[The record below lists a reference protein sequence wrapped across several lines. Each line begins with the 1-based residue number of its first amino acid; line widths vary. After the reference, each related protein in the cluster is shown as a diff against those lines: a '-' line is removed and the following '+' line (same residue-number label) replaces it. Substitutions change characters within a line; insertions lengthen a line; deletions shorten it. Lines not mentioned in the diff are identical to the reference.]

1 MLMKFTKMHGLG
13 NDFVVIDAVTQ
24 NVRITASMVRRL
36 ADRKTGIGCDQV
48 LVIEPPSATDIDFDY
63 RIFNCDGA
71 EVELLCSE
79 DGGGEVEQCGNG
91 ARCLARFVQ
100 DRQLTGKKSIRV
112 QTSNRVLT
120 LDLVNE
126 NQVAVDM
133 GIPELDPAAIPFQAS
148 EPALTYAMDVNGQP
162 ETIFAVSM
170 GNPHAVLTVADINTA
185 PVADLGAALES
196 HERFPN
202 RVNVGFMQVVDRSNL
217 KLRVFER
224 GVGETEACGSGAC
237 AAAVAAIQQGLV
249 DSPVTVHLTR
259 GSLKIDWKGVGHALI
274 MNGPAKSVF
283 HGRIRI

>member
-48 LVIEPPSATDIDFDY
+48 LVIEPPTAADIDFNY

-71 EVELLCSE
+71 
-79 DGGGEVEQCGNG
+79 EVEQCGNG
-91 ARCLARFVQ
+91 ARCLARFVH
-100 DRQLTGKKSIRV
+100 DRQLTGKKSIQV
-112 QTSNRVLT
+112 QTSNRVMT
-120 LDLVNE
+120 LNLINK
-126 NQVAVDM
+126 NLVAVDM
-133 GIPELDPAAIPFQAS
+133 GVPELDPQKIPFQAS
-148 EPALTYAMDVNGQP
+148 EPELLYDIEVNGQAQR
-162 ETIFAVSM
+162 IAVVSM
-170 GNPHAVLTVADINTA
+170 GNPHAVLTVTDIDTA
-185 PVADLGAALES
+185 PVAELGAALES

-202 RVNVGFMQVVDRSNL
+202 RVNVGFMQIIDRSEI

-237 AAAVAAIQQGLV
+237 AAAVAAIQQQLV

-259 GSLKIDWKGVGHALI
+259 GSLKIDWKGAGHALI
-274 MNGPAKSVF
+274 MSGPAKTVF

>member
-63 RIFNCDGA
+63 RIFNCDG
-71 EVELLCSE
+71 E
-79 DGGGEVEQCGNG
+79 EVEQCGNG
-91 ARCLARFVQ
+91 ARCLARFVH
-100 DRQLTGKKSIRV
+100 DRQLTGKKSIQV
-112 QTSNRVLT
+112 QTSNRVMT
-120 LDLVNE
+120 LNLINK
-126 NQVAVDM
+126 NLVAVDM
-133 GIPELDPAAIPFQAS
+133 GIPELDPPAIPFQAS
-148 EPALTYAMDVNGQP
+148 EPAVLYDIEVNGQA
-162 ETIFAVSM
+162 ERIAAVSM
-170 GNPHAVLTVADINTA
+170 GNPHAVLSVADVATA
-185 PVADLGAALES
+185 PVAELGAALES
-196 HERFPN
+196 HPRFPN
-202 RVNVGFMQVVDRSNL
+202 RVNVGFMQIVDRSEI

-237 AAAVAAIQQGLV
+237 AAAVAAIQQDLV

-259 GSLKIDWKGVGHALI
+259 GSLKIDWKGAGHALI
-274 MNGPAKSVF
+274 MSGPAKTVF

>member
-48 LVIEPPSATDIDFDY
+48 LIIEPPSAVDVDFNY

-71 EVELLCSE
+71 
-79 DGGGEVEQCGNG
+79 EVEQCGNG
-91 ARCLARFVQ
+91 ARCLARFVH
-100 DRQLTGKKSIRV
+100 DRQLTGKKSIKV
-112 QTSNRVLT
+112 QTSNRVMT
-120 LDLVNE
+120 LNLINK
-126 NQVAVDM
+126 NLVAVDM
-133 GIPELDPAAIPFQAS
+133 GVPELDPPAIPFQAS
-148 EPALTYAMDVNGQP
+148 EPALLYDIEVNGEVQR
-162 ETIFAVSM
+162 IAAVSM
-170 GNPHAVLTVADINTA
+170 GNPHAVVTVADVETA
-185 PVADLGAALES
+185 PVAELGAALES

-202 RVNVGFMQVVDRSNL
+202 RVNVGFMQIVDRTEI

-237 AAAVAAIQQGLV
+237 AAAVAAIQQQLV

-259 GSLKIDWKGVGHALI
+259 GSLKIDWKGSGHPLI
-274 MNGPAKSVF
+274 MSGPAKTVF

>member
-1 MLMKFTKMHGLG
+1 MHGLG

-48 LVIEPPSATDIDFDY
+48 LVIEPPSAADIDFNY

-71 EVELLCSE
+71 
-79 DGGGEVEQCGNG
+79 EVEQCGNG
-91 ARCLARFVQ
+91 ARCLARFVH
-100 DRQLTGKKSIRV
+100 DRQLTGKKSIQV
-112 QTSNRVLT
+112 QTSNRVMT
-120 LDLVNE
+120 LNLINK
-126 NQVAVDM
+126 NLVAVDM
-133 GIPELDPAAIPFQAS
+133 GIPELDPQAIPFQAS
-148 EPALTYAMDVNGQP
+148 EPALLYDLDVNGQ
-162 ETIFAVSM
+162 TQRIAAVSM
-170 GNPHAVLTVADINTA
+170 GNPHAVLTVADTETA
-185 PVADLGAALES
+185 PVAEVGAAIES

-202 RVNVGFMQVVDRSNL
+202 RVNVGFMQIIDRSEI

-237 AAAVAAIQQGLV
+237 AAAVAAIQQQLV

-259 GSLKIDWKGVGHALI
+259 GSLKIDWKGSGHPLI
-274 MNGPAKSVF
+274 MSGPAKTVF

>member
-48 LVIEPPSATDIDFDY
+48 LVIEPPSAVDIDFNY

-71 EVELLCSE
+71 
-79 DGGGEVEQCGNG
+79 EVEQCGNG
-91 ARCLARFVQ
+91 ARCLARFVH
-100 DRQLTGKKSIRV
+100 DRQLTGKKSIQV
-112 QTSNRVLT
+112 QTSNRVMT
-120 LDLVNE
+120 LNLINK
-126 NQVAVDM
+126 NLVAVDM
-133 GIPELDPAAIPFQAS
+133 GVPELDPPAIPFQATEAAS
-148 EPALTYAMDVNGQP
+148 LYDIDVNGQVQR
-162 ETIFAVSM
+162 IAAVSM

-185 PVADLGAALES
+185 TVAELGAALES

-202 RVNVGFMQVVDRSNL
+202 RVNVGFMQIVDRSEI

-224 GVGETEACGSGAC
+224 GVGETDACGSGAC
-237 AAAVAAIQQGLV
+237 AAAVAAIQQELV

-259 GSLKIDWKGVGHALI
+259 GPLKIDWKGSGSPLI
-274 MNGPAKSVF
+274 MSGPAKTVF

>member
-48 LVIEPPSATDIDFDY
+48 LVIEPPSAADIDFNY

-71 EVELLCSE
+71 
-79 DGGGEVEQCGNG
+79 EVEQCGNG
-91 ARCLARFVQ
+91 ARCLARFVH
-100 DRQLTGKKSIRV
+100 DRQLTGKKSIQV
-112 QTSNRVLT
+112 QTSNRVMT
-120 LDLVNE
+120 LNLINK
-126 NQVAVDM
+126 NLVAVDM
-133 GIPELDPAAIPFQAS
+133 GIPELDTQAIPFQAS
-148 EPALTYAMDVNGQP
+148 EPALLYDLDVNGQ
-162 ETIFAVSM
+162 TQRIAAVSM
-170 GNPHAVLTVADINTA
+170 GNPHAVLTVADTETA
-185 PVADLGAALES
+185 PVAEVGAAIES

-202 RVNVGFMQVVDRSNL
+202 RVNVGFMQIIDRSEI

-237 AAAVAAIQQGLV
+237 AAAVAAIQQQLV
-249 DSPVTVHLTR
+249 DSPVTVHLTQ
-259 GSLKIDWKGVGHALI
+259 GSLKIDWKGSGHPLI
-274 MNGPAKSVF
+274 MSGPAKTVF

>member
-24 NVRITASMVRRL
+24 NVRITASTVRRL

-48 LVIEPPSATDIDFDY
+48 LIIEPPAAADIDFNY

-71 EVELLCSE
+71 
-79 DGGGEVEQCGNG
+79 EVEQCGNG
-91 ARCLARFVQ
+91 ARCLARFVH
-100 DRQLTGKKSIRV
+100 DRQLTGKKSIKV
-112 QTSNRVLT
+112 QTSNRVMT
-120 LDLVNE
+120 LNLINK
-126 NQVAVDM
+126 NLVAVDM
-133 GIPELDPAAIPFQAS
+133 GIPELDPPAIPFQAN
-148 EPALTYAMDVNGQP
+148 EPALLYDIEVNGQAQR
-162 ETIFAVSM
+162 IAAVSM
-170 GNPHAVLTVADINTA
+170 GNPHAVVTVADVETA
-185 PVADLGAALES
+185 PVAELGAALES

-202 RVNVGFMQVVDRSNL
+202 RVNVGFMQIVDRTEI

-237 AAAVAAIQQGLV
+237 AAAVAAIQQQLV

-259 GSLKIDWKGVGHALI
+259 GALKIDWKGAGHPLI
-274 MNGPAKSVF
+274 MSGPAKTVF

>member
-48 LVIEPPSATDIDFDY
+48 LVIEPPSAADIDFDY

-71 EVELLCSE
+71 EVE
-79 DGGGEVEQCGNG
+79 QCGNG
-91 ARCLARFVQ
+91 ARCLARFVH
-100 DRQLTGKKSIRV
+100 DRQLTGKKSIQV
-112 QTSNRVLT
+112 QTSNRVMT
-120 LDLVNE
+120 LNLINK
-126 NQVAVDM
+126 NLVAVDM
-133 GIPELDPAAIPFQAS
+133 GIPELDPPAIPFQAS
-148 EPALTYAMDVNGQP
+148 EPALLYDINVNGQ
-162 ETIFAVSM
+162 ERRIAAVSM
-170 GNPHAVLTVADINTA
+170 GNPHAVLTVADVDSA
-185 PVADLGAALES
+185 PVAELGAALES

-202 RVNVGFMQVVDRSNL
+202 HVNVGFMQIVDRSEI

-237 AAAVAAIQQGLV
+237 AAAVAAIQQQLV

-259 GSLKIDWKGVGHALI
+259 GSLKIDWKGTGHPLI
-274 MNGPAKSVF
+274 MSGPAKTVF

>member
-48 LVIEPPSATDIDFDY
+48 LIIEPPSAVDVDFNY

-71 EVELLCSE
+71 
-79 DGGGEVEQCGNG
+79 EVEQCGNG
-91 ARCLARFVQ
+91 ARCLARFVH
-100 DRQLTGKKSIRV
+100 DRQLTGKKSIKV
-112 QTSNRVLT
+112 QTSNRVMT
-120 LDLVNE
+120 LNLINK
-126 NQVAVDM
+126 NLVAVDM
-133 GIPELDPAAIPFQAS
+133 GVPELDPPAIPFQANA
-148 EPALTYAMDVNGQP
+148 PALLYDIEVNGKVQR
-162 ETIFAVSM
+162 IAAVSM
-170 GNPHAVLTVADINTA
+170 GNPHAVVTVADVETA
-185 PVADLGAALES
+185 PVVELGAALES

-202 RVNVGFMQVVDRSNL
+202 RVNVGFMQIVDRTEI

-237 AAAVAAIQQGLV
+237 AAAVAAIQQQLV

-259 GSLKIDWKGVGHALI
+259 GALKIDWKGAGHPLI
-274 MNGPAKSVF
+274 MSGPAKTVF

>member
-48 LVIEPPSATDIDFDY
+48 LIIEPPSAVDVDFNY

-71 EVELLCSE
+71 
-79 DGGGEVEQCGNG
+79 EVEQCGNG
-91 ARCLARFVQ
+91 ARCLARFVH
-100 DRQLTGKKSIRV
+100 DRQLTGKKSIKV
-112 QTSNRVLT
+112 QTSNRVMT
-120 LDLVNE
+120 LNLISKNL
-126 NQVAVDM
+126 VAVDM
-133 GIPELDPAAIPFQAS
+133 GIPELDPPAIPFQAS
-148 EPALTYAMDVNGQP
+148 EPAPLYDIEVNGQVQR
-162 ETIFAVSM
+162 IAAVSM
-170 GNPHAVLTVADINTA
+170 GNPHAVVTVADVETA
-185 PVADLGAALES
+185 PVAELGAALES

-202 RVNVGFMQVVDRSNL
+202 RVNVGFMQIVDRSEI

-237 AAAVAAIQQGLV
+237 AAAVAAIQQQLV

-259 GSLKIDWKGVGHALI
+259 GSLKIDWKGSGHPLI
-274 MNGPAKSVF
+274 MSGSAKTVF

>member
-48 LVIEPPSATDIDFDY
+48 LIIEPPAAADIDFNY

-71 EVELLCSE
+71 
-79 DGGGEVEQCGNG
+79 EVEQCGNG
-91 ARCLARFVQ
+91 ARCLARFVH
-100 DRQLTGKKSIRV
+100 DRQLTGKKSIKV
-112 QTSNRVLT
+112 QTSNRVMT
-120 LDLVNE
+120 LNLINK
-126 NQVAVDM
+126 NLVAVDM
-133 GIPELDPAAIPFQAS
+133 GIPELDPPAIPFQANA
-148 EPALTYAMDVNGQP
+148 PALLYDIEVNGQAQR
-162 ETIFAVSM
+162 IAAVSM
-170 GNPHAVLTVADINTA
+170 GNSHAVVTVADVETA
-185 PVADLGAALES
+185 PVAELGAALES

-202 RVNVGFMQVVDRSNL
+202 RVNVGFMQIVDRTEI

-237 AAAVAAIQQGLV
+237 AAAVAAIQQQLV

-259 GSLKIDWKGVGHALI
+259 GALKIDWKGAGHPLI
-274 MNGPAKSVF
+274 MSGPAKTVF

>member
-48 LVIEPPSATDIDFDY
+48 LVIEPPSAADIDFNY

-71 EVELLCSE
+71 
-79 DGGGEVEQCGNG
+79 EVEQCGNG
-91 ARCLARFVQ
+91 ARCLARFVH
-100 DRQLTGKKSIRV
+100 DRQLTGKKSIQV
-112 QTSNRVLT
+112 QTSNRVMT
-120 LDLVNE
+120 LNLINK
-126 NQVAVDM
+126 NLVAVDM
-133 GIPELDPAAIPFQAS
+133 GIPELDPQAIPFQAS
-148 EPALTYAMDVNGQP
+148 EPALLYDLDVNGQ
-162 ETIFAVSM
+162 TQRIAAVSM
-170 GNPHAVLTVADINTA
+170 GNPHAVLTVADTETA
-185 PVADLGAALES
+185 PVAEVGAAIES

-202 RVNVGFMQVVDRSNL
+202 RVNVGFMQIIDRSEI

-237 AAAVAAIQQGLV
+237 AAAVAAIQQQLV
-249 DSPVTVHLTR
+249 DSPVTVHLTH
-259 GSLKIDWKGVGHALI
+259 GSLKIDWKGSGHPLI
-274 MNGPAKSVF
+274 MSGPAKTVF